1 MRRTGW
7 AAFALALS
15 VISGSSALA
24 GETEIVAKST
34 VVSVLVHPDAATV
47 TREATVS
54 LPSGASTVIFS
65 SVPSALVPDS
75 LRASAEATAALSIG
89 AVEARSKP
97 SAAKAP
103 DSPVV
108 ARLKELRAERAALEI
123 TIDSLRAKLE
133 MIKTYAKASPEKLGP
148 ESKPLAPAEWGAAFD
163 MIGSAYAKT
172 GEALREANHKASEL
186 DREIAGLAGAP
197 GAPRG
202 GLARDI
208 AVGVEAASPGEA
220 KIRLTYRTDAA
231 GWRPAYRARLD
242 TGDKARKPV
251 LELEARAVVS
261 QSTGEDWRDAAL
273 AVATLRARGGAA
285 PPEVTP
291 QRVRFL
297 EPLPI
302 PAPPPA
308 RAMARMGAAAPERP
322 LVGGPEVGTQD
333 EREPKTATTPSAAL
347 EASGYAATFKIAGPA
362 SAPGDG
368 TAKTFLLST
377 RRLEPRLSVR
387 AAPALDPQA
396 YLEARIVNAD
406 EAPLLPG
413 SVSVERDGA
422 FVGQETLALIPPG
435 DAKNFGFGV
444 DDKVKVLRVPV
455 QRKENEPGWFG
466 QTRTETREF
475 KTTVGNLHDFPVTVT
490 IVDQV
495 PFSENAALVVETLPQ
510 TTPPTEKQVDDK
522 RGVAAWSFTLQPGE
536 TKELRIAY
544 QLKWPADR
552 ELMFER

>member
-1 MRRTGW
+1 M
-7 AAFALALS
+7 
-15 VISGSSALA
+15 
-24 GETEIVAKST
+24 
-34 VVSVLVHPDAATV
+34 
-47 TREATVS
+47 
-54 LPSGASTVIFS
+54 
-65 SVPSALVPDS
+65 
-75 LRASAEATAALSIG
+75 
-89 AVEARSKP
+89 
-97 SAAKAP
+97 
-103 DSPVV
+103 
-108 ARLKELRAERAALEI
+108 
-123 TIDSLRAKLE
+123 
-133 MIKTYAKASPEKLGP
+133 
-148 ESKPLAPAEWGAAFD
+148 
-163 MIGSAYAKT
+163 
-172 GEALREANHKASEL
+172 
-186 DREIAGLAGAP
+186 
-197 GAPRG
+197 
-202 GLARDI
+202 
-208 AVGVEAASPGEA
+208 
-220 KIRLTYRTDAA
+220 
-231 GWRPAYRARLD
+231 
-242 TGDKARKPV
+242 
-251 LELEARAVVS
+251 
-261 QSTGEDWRDAAL
+261 
-273 AVATLRARGGAA
+273 
-285 PPEVTP
+285 
-291 QRVRFL
+291 
-297 EPLPI
+297 
-302 PAPPPA
+302 
-308 RAMARMGAAAPERP
+308 
-322 LVGGPEVGTQD
+322 GTQD